1 MTQQLDLAFNTM
13 NTTDKMMTNTS
24 SSYNYQESKTDLGN
38 KFDNFLDNANKN
50 YSNTTKTDNKS
61 YKQNDKNNLKDN
73 KENKTYS
80 YDKQETV
87 KNTENTPVKSNVS
100 KAENNEQKALGDVQ
114 NAEIKTTDDVSVET
128 SQVISE
134 NDLKLQD
141 VNNMILASSIL
152 PVNLSEVV
160 SFDTSDTDT
169 VQILPVLDMDIESEL
184 PADAIKSGIKFDAD
198 LTSVDTNNVD
208 LDIVNNAVK
217 EMSVSKEDSIASMYK
232 QNSEVRADKDET
244 TVIDLPK
251 VDDKVQEHELK
262 EVKEDLKVLVNDR
275 VQVEEVSLK
284 PEMTAE
290 NKIPENDKT
299 VEVKL
304 PAQDVVLD
312 KKDEI
317 EVKQNVAETETQ
329 NISKD
334 DNGVLLDQ
342 NVETNKKEVSL
353 KEENK
358 NEDKIEVVQNKHQE
372 NFEPV
377 QLSHMELREVAKTN
391 VKAATE
397 KDVKNIAFT
406 EDKTEKL
413 KEEISSAT
421 LENTANIAQKT
432 DKKEADLNAKTNVN
446 AKETMDVKD
455 DVSGIQFENVK
466 TSEKTDDTKQI
477 AEQADK
483 VKQKVENIKIQT
495 EDNVKVNPQVQL
507 NKDENRV
514 ARANETLD
522 KAGLSTENLQKM
534 DGKITELQTSDKH
547 SQSDLGQSSQE
558 MLMRDMLQN
567 SSSNS
572 DTATVEMKTDFTQ
585 TLDKTIKTANPEH
598 AMQAKEEAPEVNIL
612 DQIRAKFA
620 ANSQNGMQKIT
631 IGLTPESLGKL
642 NIEITKGQNGISAQI
657 LADNPQAKE
666 ILDKNLD
673 GLKSVLQSQGVN
685 VNNVN
690 VKVAE
695 AGRSSDS
702 NNNMFNGE
710 EGKFDSNQNR
720 ENSRNQEDT
729 NRENRSEFE
738 FVQKEVLKDFEE
750 DAEEVSE
757 KTVLHGKTVNIKGGS
772 GNIKY
777 QL

>member
-73 KENKTYS
+73 KKNKTYS

-100 KAENNEQKALGDVQ
+100 KAENNEQKSLSDVQ
-114 NAEIKTTDDVSVET
+114 NAEIKTMDVVSIET
-128 SQVISE
+128 SQVLSE
-134 NDLKLQD
+134 SNFELQD

-160 SFDTSDTDT
+160 SFDSFDTET
-169 VQILPVLDMDIESEL
+169 VQILSVLDMDVESEL
-184 PADAIKSGIKFDAD
+184 PAEAIKSGIKFDAD
-198 LTSVDTNNVD
+198 LTNVDTKNVD
-208 LDIVNNAVK
+208 FEIVNNAVK

-232 QNSEVRADKDET
+232 QISEVKADKEET

-251 VDDKVQEHELK
+251 VDDKVQKPELK
-262 EVKEDLKVLVNDR
+262 EVKEELKVLVNDR

-290 NKIPENDKT
+290 NKIIENDNT

-304 PAQDVVLD
+304 PAQDVVSD

-317 EVKQNVAETETQ
+317 KVKQNVAETETQ
-329 NISKD
+329 NISKY
-334 DNGVLLDQ
+334 DNGVLFTQD
-342 NVETNKKEVSL
+342 VETNKKEVSL

-358 NEDKIEVVQNKHQE
+358 SEDKIEVVQNKNQE

-377 QLSHMELREVAKTN
+377 QISHMELREVAKTN
-391 VKAATE
+391 VKATME
-397 KDVKNIAFT
+397 KDVKNVAFT

-421 LENTANIAQKT
+421 LENSANIAQKT

-446 AKETMDVKD
+446 AKETMDVKE

-507 NKDENRV
+507 NQDENRV

-534 DGKITELQTSDKH
+534 DGKITELQTTDKH

-598 AMQAKEEAPEVNIL
+598 VMQAKEEAPEVNIL

-620 ANSQNGMQKIT
+620 VNSQNGMQKIT

-720 ENSRNQEDT
+720 ENSKNQEDT

-750 DAEEVSE
+750 DAEELSG
-757 KTVLHGKTVNIKGGS
+757 KTVLHEKTVNIKGGS
-772 GNIKY
+772 GNVKY